1 MKLNLDEL
9 NKLSQEELLLV
20 LLDGAVE
27 STKISK
33 IAIIDGDMQKSH
45 KELIRVQDIFTELM
59 FTLDQNAGQWAKD
72 MYNVYDFIRYELS
85 KANITNDIKIIDEVL
100 PIIQQIRTVWYEAN
114 NKSINNRQEE

>member
-9 NKLSQEELLLV
+9 NKLSQEELLLI

-27 STKISK
+27 SMKIAK
-33 IAIIDGDMQKSH
+33 IAIIDGDRQKSH

-59 FTLDQNAGQWAKD
+59 LTLDQNAGEWAKD
-72 MYNVYDFIRYELS
+72 MYNVYDFIRHELS

-100 PIIQQIRTVWYEAN
+100 PIIQQIRTVWYEVD
-114 NKSINNRQEE
+114 NKSRNNR

>member
-59 FTLDQNAGQWAKD
+59 LTLDQNAGQWAKD

>member
-59 FTLDQNAGQWAKD
+59 LTLDQNAGKWAKD

>member
-9 NKLSQEELLLV
+9 NKLSQEELLLI

-27 STKISK
+27 ATKISR

-59 FTLDQNAGQWAKD
+59 LTLDQNAGQWAKD
-72 MYNVYDFIRYELS
+72 MYNVYDFIRSELS
-85 KANITNDIKIIDEVL
+85 KVDVTKDIKIIEQVL